1 MHVRAVVHVEQQRL
15 AGQEWAVGGGAGY
28 DCEKLAPCNLSVRVV
43 EVSVFWGVAPAESS
57 AYPEVLGP
65 RRRVDRTVGQRRRG
79 LGVGRT
85 GRQRRRGLE
94 VEAKAAGAG
103 I

>member
-28 DCEKLAPCNLSVRVV
+28 DCEELAPCNLSVRVV

-57 AYPEVLGP
+57 PYPEVLGP
-65 RRRVDRTVGQRRRG
+65 RVTVRCDAVSCGM
-79 LGVGRT
+79 
-85 GRQRRRGLE
+85 
-94 VEAKAAGAG
+94 
-103 I
+103 